1 MQLIDTHVHLNF
13 AAFAPDLPEMMA
25 RWREAGVTYLV
36 HSCVEPGEYL
46 QIRALVDQIPE
57 LFFAIGLHPLDADQ
71 WSEELRSKIW
81 DVAVSDRQNVAI
93 GELGLDFYK
102 ADNLDRQKQAL
113 IAQLEIAHQLQKP
126 IIVHCREA
134 ASELRAIFATFW
146 RDYAPLKGVMHCWNG
161 SPEETQWF
169 LDLGLYISFS
179 GVVTFKK
186 AEMVQASA
194 RMVPSDRLLIE
205 TDCPFLAPVPQRGKR
220 NEPAFVRYVAQQ
232 VAQLRGVSLELL
244 AQQTTDNAAQ
254 LFCLPVGVVA

>member
-13 AAFAPDLPEMMA
+13 ATFAPDLNEIKA
-25 RWREAGVTYLV
+25 RWREAGVGHLV
-36 HSCVEPGEYL
+36 HSCVEPGEYP

-57 LFFAIGLHPLDADQ
+57 LSFAIGLHPLDADR
-71 WSEELRSKIW
+71 WTSDLRNQIW
-81 DVAVSDRQNVAI
+81 EIARSDRRNVAI

-102 ADNLDRQKQAL
+102 ADNPAKQKEVL
-113 IAQLEIAHQLQKP
+113 IAQLDMAYQLNKP

-134 ASELRAIFATFW
+134 ASDLRAIFTDFW
-146 RDYAPLKGVMHCWNG
+146 QSHAPLQGVMHCWNG

-186 AEMVQASA
+186 AEKVQASA
-194 RMVPSDRLLIE
+194 QMVPSDRLLIE

-220 NEPAFVRYVAQQ
+220 NEPAYVRYVAEQ
-232 VAQLRGVSLELL
+232 VAQLRGVSLATL

-254 LFCLPVGVVA
+254 LFRLPLAVAV